1 MNIDYN
7 VVSKMAILDS
17 RLGNS
22 HFAVPGPD
30 GEFGFGGSCFP
41 KDINSIINTFKIN
54 NIHSYV
60 LNSVWERNIKED
72 RLEQDW
78 NKLKGRAVSE

>member
-1 MNIDYN
+1 MI
-7 VVSKMAILDS
+7 K
-17 RLGNS
+17 LGTNY
-22 HFAVPGPD
+22 
-30 GEFGFGGSCFP
+30 GGWTIP

-72 RLEQDW
+72 RKEQDW